1 MSSVTNTINNP
12 DSASETKQFFDR
24 YFTKPISF
32 TSNEVDSV
40 VAFFTKRGFE
50 KDSAVTIASILL
62 QQAKVENKK
71 IFTLLDTLE
80 GLDEVKLNQLIAA
93 ILNNNRSKISILGYK
108 RDSQVETAENR
119 NVII

>member
-1 MSSVTNTINNP
+1 MSSVVNTISNP
-12 DSASETKQFFDR
+12 DSATETKQFFDR

-50 KDSAVTIASILL
+50 KDSAVSISTILL
-62 QQAKVENKK
+62 QQAKQEKK
-71 IFTLLDTLE
+71 KVFTLLDTLE

-93 ILNNNRSKISILGYK
+93 ILNNNRSKISVLGYK
-108 RDSQVETAENR
+108 RDKQVDTAENR
-119 NVII
+119 NIIL